1 MLELYTFYWKG
12 DEINGSSFS
21 GKSIS
26 NVYCFITSMFILFY
40 RYLKKIKRERK
51 LTGFEITMYIM
62 TQLAYFIWAAT
73 TFLEMLSE

>member
-1 MLELYTFYWKG
+1 MAVLLVENLYQMSIVLLLLF
-12 DEINGSSFS
+12 SF
-21 GKSIS
+21 
-26 NVYCFITSMFILFY
+26 CFY

-73 TFLEMLSE
+73 TFLKMLSE

>member
-1 MLELYTFYWKG
+1 MAVLLVENLYQMS
-12 DEINGSSFS
+12 IVLLLLCSF
-21 GKSIS
+21 
-26 NVYCFITSMFILFY
+26 CFY

-73 TFLEMLSE
+73 TLLKMLSE